1 MGRTSITRWSKT
13 AGAGGIGNM
22 RRGIRYLKV
31 WRRKRRRRRKG
42 CGLIRSRCRLGV
54 AEGAAA
60 EGKKLNGLLRGLV
73 RKWGFYIVLESDLM
87 GWRVGG
93 PGTFLPSEATRN
105 ERSFEKERQR
115 TPRQREWTAKHP
127 LPCRRRGVDGEWD
140 QLPRVSIE
148 QHGGGCFLPTLK
160 IPQSSPHLR

>member
-1 MGRTSITRWSKT
+1 MC
-13 AGAGGIGNM
+13 
-22 RRGIRYLKV
+22 
-31 WRRKRRRRRKG
+31 RRRSG
-42 CGLIRSRCRLGV
+42 GS
-54 AEGAAA
+54 AAA
-60 EGKKLNGLLRGLV
+60 EGKKLNGLLLGRV

-93 PGTFLPSEATRN
+93 PSTFLPSEVTGN

-127 LPCRRRGVDGEWD
+127 LPCRGRGVAGEWD
-140 QLPRVSIE
+140 QFPRVSIE

-160 IPQSSPHLR
+160 TP

>member
-1 MGRTSITRWSKT
+1 MCRVVWERSAWLFLKSRGPIRN
-13 AGAGGIGNM
+13 GGE
-22 RRGIRYLKV
+22 
-31 WRRKRRRRRKG
+31 RK
-42 CGLIRSRCRLGV
+42 
-54 AEGAAA
+54 AEGGRSADGAAVGGAERDAA
-60 EGKKLNGLLRGLV
+60 EGKKLNGLLRGRV
-73 RKWGFYIVLESDLM
+73 RKWDFYIVLESDLM

-93 PGTFLPSEATRN
+93 PGTFLPRGAIRN

-127 LPCRRRGVDGEWD
+127 LPYRRRGVDGEWD